1 MGTGVRDPSPSV
13 YACESLSIFS
23 SQDHCGGWRGLMMV
37 SQVTGL
43 AGKHIHLYKITSD
56 DQGVRFRCS

>member
-1 MGTGVRDPSPSV
+1 MWVRGCATRPPL
-13 YACESLSIFS
+13 YTRESLYIFS

-43 AGKHIHLYKITSD
+43 AGEHIHLYRSLRVIKL
-56 DQGVRFRCS
+56 

>member
-1 MGTGVRDPSPSV
+1 
-13 YACESLSIFS
+13 
-23 SQDHCGGWRGLMMV
+23 MMV